1 MTRIRRAALALALM
15 AAAGACRDA
24 REDVRTEL
32 TRLVDQM
39 NAHAARY
46 GRFPDTLDAA
56 RPADAGNLPF
66 RAEHGV
72 EVRLLQSG
80 RSGYQAVGTRRSWV
94 CFMAM
99 GPGDQGRMECAP
111 VGSGTRADA
120 AAAGRPLDPLP
131 GVLHSPPVT
140 PADSAAGPAAGP
152 DSAASTPDSAAA
164 R

>member
-1 MTRIRRAALALALM
+1 MTRFHRIAAVLALA
-15 AAAGACRDA
+15 AVAACRDA
-24 REDVRTEL
+24 REDARSEL
-32 TRLVDQM
+32 TRLANEM

-66 RAEHGV
+66 RAGHGV

-80 RSGYQAVGTRRSWV
+80 RSGYQAVGTRRNWV

-111 VGSGTRADA
+111 VGSSTHA
-120 AAAGRPLDPLP
+120 AHVAEGLP
-131 GVLHSPPVT
+131 EQPNAGVLHSPPVT
-140 PADSAAGPAAGP
+140 RADS
-152 DSAASTPDSAAA
+152 DSAAA
-164 R
+164 AAR